1 MLLNVRVGSMVKS
14 LLLAAVIGL
23 ICNGCGGLS
32 ATPAISP
39 LMFLMPGLGQVK
51 PAHSTNAPSM
61 LVASK
66 RDLSQVN

>member
-1 MLLNVRVGSMVKS
+1 MAKS
-14 LLLAAVIGL
+14 VLLAAVIGL

-39 LMFLMPGLGQVK
+39 LMFLLPGLGQVK

-66 RDLSQVN
+66 RDSSQVN